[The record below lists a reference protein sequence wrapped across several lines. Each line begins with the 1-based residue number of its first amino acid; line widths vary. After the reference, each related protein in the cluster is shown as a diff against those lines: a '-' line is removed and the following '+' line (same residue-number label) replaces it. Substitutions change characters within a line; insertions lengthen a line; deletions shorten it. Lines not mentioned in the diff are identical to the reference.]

1 MKKNTC
7 DDCILDK
14 TDACSG
20 RTDGHICSDFLREC
34 SECPEYDT
42 INHNCPLYCKFI
54 RETLQEY
61 LVVKLEQIKTEMNEY
76 KEFQDGHFIDAS
88 EMKYALMYIIDAHL
102 YELKGEE
109 NENP

>member
-7 DDCILDK
+7 DDCMLDK

-34 SECPEYDT
+34 SKCPEYDT

-54 RETLQEY
+54 RETLQEC
-61 LVVKLEQIKTEMNEY
+61 LVAELEQIKEEMQNP
-76 KEFQDGHFIDAS
+76 KETGFDFYDGLD
-88 EMKYALMYIIDAHL
+88 YAERVINKRIA
-102 YELKGEE
+102 ELKGEN
-109 NENP
+109 NEKKS